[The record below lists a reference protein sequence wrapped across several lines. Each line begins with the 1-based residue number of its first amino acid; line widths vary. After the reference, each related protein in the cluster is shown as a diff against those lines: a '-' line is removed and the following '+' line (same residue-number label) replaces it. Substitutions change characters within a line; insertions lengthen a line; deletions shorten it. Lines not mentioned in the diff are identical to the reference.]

1 MDVFKKYTPEELERQ
16 YNVRDSRT
24 DYETVI
30 VPDWTNRSAHTR
42 EHTNCTLDLQ
52 YGPFDKQ
59 KLDYFPAG
67 DAGAPT
73 LIFFHGGYWQRG
85 DKSAYSFLAEPFV
98 NNGINMIIAGYS
110 LCPTVSMTDLTEQS
124 RQVLVW
130 LWENSDHLGINPNR
144 IVVSGHS
151 AGGHLTEMLMGTDW
165 PRRNKDLPV
174 DLIKAGV
181 PISPLSLLEPIRH
194 TTIND
199 ALGMDTDEAEMLSP
213 MNTPP
218 VTTAPQL
225 IVCGGAETD
234 EFHRQSDMYFEAF
247 NTAEIPFERYNV
259 PNADH
264 FDEINILADANS
276 EFFRKL
282 ETFVKSV

>member
-1 MDVFKKYTPEELERQ
+1 MDPLKKYTPEELERQ
-16 YNVRDSRT
+16 YNVRDRRA

-30 VPDWTNRSAHTR
+30 VPDWINRSMHTR

-52 YGPFDKQ
+52 YGPSDKQ
-59 KLDYFPAG
+59 KLDCFPVG
-67 DAGAPT
+67 DAHAPT
-73 LIFFHGGYWQRG
+73 FIFFHGGYWQRG

-98 NNGINMIIAGYS
+98 NNGINVIIAGYN

-130 LWENSDHLGINPNR
+130 VWENSDHLGINPNR

-151 AGGHLTEMLMGTDW
+151 AGGHLTEMLMATDW

-199 ALGMDTDEAEMLSP
+199 ALGMDADEAEMLSP

-218 VTTAPQL
+218 VTNAPQL

>member
-1 MDVFKKYTPEELERQ
+1 
-16 YNVRDSRT
+16 
-24 DYETVI
+24 
-30 VPDWTNRSAHTR
+30 
-42 EHTNCTLDLQ
+42 
-52 YGPFDKQ
+52 
-59 KLDYFPAG
+59 
-67 DAGAPT
+67 
-73 LIFFHGGYWQRG
+73 
-85 DKSAYSFLAEPFV
+85 
-98 NNGINMIIAGYS
+98 
-110 LCPTVSMTDLTEQS
+110 
-124 RQVLVW
+124 
-130 LWENSDHLGINPNR
+130 
-144 IVVSGHS
+144 
-151 AGGHLTEMLMGTDW
+151 MLMGTDW